1 MQEGVNEYIAWYADE
16 VGPIDYEVE
25 GRITQVDKLVTILHT
40 NDVHGRFPTEFY
52 YGTPEG
58 MTYLASHIAAER
70 AKNPNTLLLDAGDT
84 FQGNAFAQYFRN
96 ATPNPIAGAM
106 NMLDY
111 DAMVVGNHEF
121 NFGAATFATML
132 GQLDFPILGSANLD
146 DDGTYGFVNDNL
158 DDYINLD
165 VDGLNVSIFGLTNP
179 EVPLYELPSNIEG
192 LSFYPATMTA
202 ESLVPQ
208 IRANED
214 PDLLVALTH
223 IGYDVYKGSYDKDKA
238 IAEQVPGI
246 DVIVGGHSHTK
257 LDPAVMIT
265 STVNPAGTLV
275 AQTRAYGQYLGKVNV
290 GFTGNIT
297 DGYEIV
303 FREGYL
309 LEAKDTTEDAAMLAY
324 LAPFEVDLEDYTEQV
339 IGQTTAPIDALDAYT
354 EETTGANLQADA
366 AVHVLR
372 QEGLAVDIH
381 LSGAMSNRKV
391 ADDATPENPVELT
404 VGDMYTLMPYEN
416 SLLVMEMNGPQLKA
430 VLERAYRNYWYYKYT
445 EDYGGYSHYTTC
457 MLDINEGGV
466 ITYNDTYPALPDGNN
481 VVSLSFNGTE
491 VDFADADTY
500 YNVSS
505 VNYLAAGSC
514 NFNDDGLTL
523 WPLDQIVADTQFY
536 VRDAV
541 ISYVLAMGT
550 VSPEVE
556 GRLQWVTP

>member
-1 MQEGVNEYIAWYADE
+1 
-16 VGPIDYEVE
+16 
-25 GRITQVDKLVTILHT
+25 
-40 NDVHGRFPTEFY
+40 
-52 YGTPEG
+52 
-58 MTYLASHIAAER
+58 
-70 AKNPNTLLLDAGDT
+70 
-84 FQGNAFAQYFRN
+84 
-96 ATPNPIAGAM
+96 
-106 NMLDY
+106 
-111 DAMVVGNHEF
+111 
-121 NFGAATFATML
+121 ML
-132 GQLDFPILGSANLD
+132 GQLDFPILGSANVD
-146 DDGTYGFVNDNL
+146 DDGTYGFINDSV
-158 DDYINLD
+158 DDYITLD
-165 VDGLNVSIFGLTNP
+165 VDGLDVAVFGLTNP

-192 LSFYPATMTA
+192 LTFYTATTTA
-202 ESLVPQ
+202 ETLVPE
-208 IRANED
+208 ILADED

-297 DGYEIV
+297 DGYEVV

-309 LEAKDTTEDAAMLAY
+309 LEAEDTTEDAAMVAY

-381 LSGAMSNRKV
+381 LSGAMSSRKV
-391 ADDATPENPVELT
+391 ADDATPENPVEVT

-430 VLERAYRNYWYYKYT
+430 VLERAYRNWWYYNYT

-514 NFNDDGLTL
+514 NFNDDGETL

-541 ISYVLAMGT
+541 ISYLLAMGT